1 MTIAIFWLHDKH
13 VQQLLRIS
21 RTAPKRWFISVI
33 PTGHMLISCY
43 LTGHMLINM
52 NMHKINYMQAN
63 HENVNDAV
71 TREQQLI

>member
-1 MTIAIFWLHDKH
+1 
-13 VQQLLRIS
+13 
-21 RTAPKRWFISVI
+21 
-33 PTGHMLISCY
+33 MLISCY

-71 TREQQLI
+71 TREQQLIWMNQNRSKTLKN